1 MGKVVRRM
9 KIKIK
14 EELPVAEIVRPKVG
28 SVHEVVGKSKPPM
41 KSMYFIQMG
50 GAQVG
55 VEPGECE
62 VVEP

>member
-1 MGKVVRRM
+1 M

-62 VVEP
+62 VVEQ

>member
-1 MGKVVRRM
+1 M
-9 KIKIK
+9 KIRIK
-14 EELPVAEIVRPKVG
+14 EELPVAEIVRPEVG